1 MAKRSCDAGNAN
13 TADASASMALLR
25 LRSRSGSSE
34 PSRASARTRAVPKA
48 IERGVQMHRGITALV
63 IVGLLAAAAAVGA
76 TTLGPGNGTASSHRE
91 APLIAE
97 DPSADLTDL
106 YAFRSPDKPNTVTIL
121 ANVIPG
127 EDPAAGP
134 NWYTF
139 SPSARYN
146 LKIDTD
152 GDARTDV
159 TYQFQF
165 RTKTGPFFLGDTAQP
180 FTVTRIAGR
189 STKVVARGTTPPNN
203 IGPRSTPN
211 YRSLAAKSVVPLAGG
226 GQAFA
231 GQRDDPFFGD
241 IGAIFDLVAIRKGTG
256 NMGGGKD
263 FFAGYGVHTIG
274 VQLPIADLKAKTSTI
289 GVWSSVDRRKVTTRS
304 TAGARNSGT
313 WIQVNRLANPLVNE
327 VVIPTGLKDQ
337 WNGLAAW
344 NEGRFRQYYETP
356 ILAAVINKL
365 YKLDAPETGRDDL
378 VAVLLTGV
386 PKLNFTGS
394 HPADLLRLNLAIPFT
409 KNPNRM
415 AVLAGDNQGW
425 PNGRRLGDDVIDI
438 AEQAVGGFL
447 KGTKLPLGD
456 GVNADDRKLMP
467 SFPYIADPQSGFEN
481 TKAK

>member
-1 MAKRSCDAGNAN
+1 
-13 TADASASMALLR
+13 
-25 LRSRSGSSE
+25 
-34 PSRASARTRAVPKA
+34 
-48 IERGVQMHRGITALV
+48 MHGKITALAAT
-63 IVGLLAAAAAVGA
+63 GLLVVAAAIGA
-76 TTLGPGNGTASSHRE
+76 TALGPGNGTASSHRE

-106 YAFRSPDKPNTVTIL
+106 YAFRSPDRPNTVTIL
-121 ANVIPG
+121 ANVLPG

-146 LKIDTD
+146 LAIDTN
-152 GDARTDV
+152 GDARPNV
-159 TYQFQF
+159 TYRFEF

-180 FTVTRIAGR
+180 YTVTRIAGGASR
-189 STKVVARGTTPPNN
+189 VVARGTTPPNN
-203 IGPRSTPN
+203 IGPRSTPS
-211 YRSLAAKSVVPLAGG
+211 YRSLAAKGVVPLTGG

-263 FFAGYGVHTIG
+263 FFAGYGVHTFG
-274 VQLPIADLKAKTSTI
+274 VQIPIADLRAKSGII
-289 GVWSSVDRRKVTTRS
+289 GVWSSVDRRKVTTR
-304 TAGARNSGT
+304 TASGSSSKGA

-337 WNGLAAW
+337 WNGLTPW
-344 NEGRFRQYYETP
+344 KEGRFRQYYDSP

-365 YKLDAPETGRDDL
+365 YKLGAPEKDRDDL
-378 VAVLLTGV
+378 VAVLLTGI
-386 PKLNFTGS
+386 PKLNFTS
-394 HPADLLRLNLAIPFT
+394 PRLAELLRLNLTVPAT
-409 KNPNRM
+409 KNPSRLG
-415 AVLAGDNQGW
+415 VLAGDNQGW

-447 KGTKLPLGD
+447 EGTKLPLGD
-456 GVNADDRKLMP
+456 GVDADDRKLLP
-467 SFPYIADPQSGFEN
+467 SFPYVADPQAGFDN
-481 TKAK
+481 TKGR

>member
-1 MAKRSCDAGNAN
+1 MRRK
-13 TADASASMALLR
+13 TIAL
-25 LRSRSGSSE
+25 GG
-34 PSRASARTRAVPKA
+34 AVL
-48 IERGVQMHRGITALV
+48 LV
-63 IVGLLAAAAAVGA
+63 SAAAVGA
-76 TTLGPGNGTASSHRE
+76 AILGPGNGVASSHRE

-139 SPSARYN
+139 SPNARYN
-146 LKIDTD
+146 LKIDTN
-152 GDARTDV
+152 GDALPNV

-165 RTKTGPFFLGDTAQP
+165 HTKTGPFFLGDTAQP
-180 FTVTRIAGR
+180 YTVTRIAGGKSR
-189 STKVVARGTTPPNN
+189 VVARGTTPPNN

-211 YRSLAAKSVVPLAGG
+211 YRSLAAKGVVGIAGG
-226 GQAFA
+226 GNAFA

-263 FFAGYGVHTIG
+263 FFAGYGVHTFA
-274 VQLPIADLKAKTSTI
+274 VQIPIASLDAKADTI
-289 GVWSSVDRRKVTTRS
+289 GVWSSVDRRRITTR
-304 TAGARNSGT
+304 GAMTHNSGS
-313 WIQVNRLANPLVNE
+313 WVQVDRLANPLVNE
-327 VVIPTGLKDQ
+327 VIIPTGLKDQ
-337 WNGLAAW
+337 WNALQPSQ
-344 NEGRFRQYYETP
+344 EGRFKQYYETP

-365 YKLDAPETGRDDL
+365 YKLGAPETGRDDL

-386 PKLNFTGS
+386 PKLNYTG
-394 HPADLLRLNLAIPFT
+394 PRLADLLRLNLAIPVT
-409 KNPNRM
+409 AKPNRLG
-415 AVLAGDNQGW
+415 VLAGDTQGW
-425 PNGRRLGDDVIDI
+425 PNGRRLDDDVIDI

-456 GVNADDRKLMP
+456 GVNGDDRNLLG
-467 SFPYIADPQSGFEN
+467 SFPYAADPQSGFDN
-481 TKAK
+481 TKGK